1 MKTQWYPAD
10 ISPIREGVYETKH
23 YLYGTK
29 MRRWSDDWRGG
40 WWIAVDETHVFN
52 RSVQRCC
59 KWRGLIRKASEK

>member
-29 MRRWSDDWRGG
+29 MRRWSDDWCGG
-40 WWIAVDETHVFN
+40 WWIDVDGIHVFN

-59 KWRGLIRKASEK
+59 KWRGLIRKANEK